1 MSQSIAQQPDCDPL
15 LPTPENHPQPY
26 KENDQTCE
34 GIYIQEV
41 SATSIISLAIFTEGV
56 SSKSLL
62 AGPDVKMSWKT
73 PEPSL
78 DIKIRA
84 QGIKRKLYYRMDTR
98 ITSQNAEFAWKT
110 SIVESLSISL
120 IDIGLTAWIPD
131 YYEGIDRLFIPLTL
145 SQENVDDGNTDK
157 YTLAIMPS
165 QELKELSYSLSGE
178 SGEIKPL
185 APLGY
190 GYYPND
196 RPIVFT
202 IEKSKLSPNSGIYK
216 LHLVAEPS
224 NGSSRPLDIWFYH
237 AATP

>member
-1 MSQSIAQQPDCDPL
+1 MSRSIAQQPDCDPL

-26 KENDQTCE
+26 EPNDQTCE

-41 SATSIISLAIFTEGV
+41 SATSIISLAIFTEGA

-73 PEPSL
+73 PEPLL
-78 DIKIRA
+78 DLKIRA

-98 ITSQNAEFAWKT
+98 IASQNAEFTWKT
-110 SIVESLSISL
+110 SIVERLSISL

-131 YYEGIDRLFIPLTL
+131 YYEGIDRLFIPLRL
-145 SQENVDDGNTDK
+145 SQENVDDGNVEK
-157 YTLAIMPS
+157 YTVAIMPS
-165 QELKELSYSLSGE
+165 QELNELSYSLSVE
-178 SGEIKPL
+178 DNEIKPL
-185 APLGY
+185 EPLGY

-202 IEKSKLSPNSGIYK
+202 IDKGNLVPGKYM

-237 AATP
+237 AGTP